1 LTQTNKKKSFQ
12 LIKSVMQYFASSLTW
27 QLEVNKRR
35 LASPRPKSLE
45 KEKKKQ
51 LNNKFDTYR

>member
-1 LTQTNKKKSFQ
+1 
-12 LIKSVMQYFASSLTW
+12 MQYFASSLTW